1 MILNLFSVPIWIGN
15 IDAAKINIQETV
27 IEKQFGSGVPSTH
40 GGENKIDNHSLQ
52 YLYQIICK
60 LIEKSLLTDFEIKL
74 ENIWTNYYKDGDFQ
88 ESHAHAGSELCF
100 IIYKKIQES
109 NTVFKNPNNIILGSY
124 FIGKPFISHLF
135 GGYDFQPQCRE
146 NQIIVFPAFLEHY
159 VKKTSNAETIAG
171 NMTIITK

>member
-100 IIYKKIQES
+100 IIYKKIQE
-109 NTVFKNPNNIILGSY
+109 
-124 FIGKPFISHLF
+124 
-135 GGYDFQPQCRE
+135 
-146 NQIIVFPAFLEHY
+146 
-159 VKKTSNAETIAG
+159 
-171 NMTIITK
+171 

>member
-1 MILNLFSVPIWIGN
+1 
-15 IDAAKINIQETV
+15 
-27 IEKQFGSGVPSTH
+27 
-40 GGENKIDNHSLQ
+40 
-52 YLYQIICK
+52 
-60 LIEKSLLTDFEIKL
+60 
-74 ENIWTNYYKDGDFQ
+74 
-88 ESHAHAGSELCF
+88 
-100 IIYKKIQES
+100 
-109 NTVFKNPNNIILGSY
+109 LGSY